1 MYISL
6 NFLTIISFIL
16 NYLVF
21 VFIGNRFII
30 IFFIFLLSLKSIFC
44 LVLVFLSFFIFPIV
58 INFYIIFRFFSLLF
72 CFGFSFK
79 NIIKNYNKLFV
90 VYNLN
95 IFVVV
100 VFYLSFIN

>member
-21 VFIGNRFII
+21 VFIGNRFI
-30 IFFIFLLSLKSIFC
+30 FFSYFCFCLKSIFC
-44 LVLVFLSFFIFPIV
+44 LVLVFLSFFIFPIE

>member
-1 MYISL
+1 M
-6 NFLTIISFIL
+6 
-16 NYLVF
+16 
-21 VFIGNRFII
+21 
-30 IFFIFLLSLKSIFC
+30 
-44 LVLVFLSFFIFPIV
+44 

-100 VFYLSFIN
+100 VAFFLSFIN